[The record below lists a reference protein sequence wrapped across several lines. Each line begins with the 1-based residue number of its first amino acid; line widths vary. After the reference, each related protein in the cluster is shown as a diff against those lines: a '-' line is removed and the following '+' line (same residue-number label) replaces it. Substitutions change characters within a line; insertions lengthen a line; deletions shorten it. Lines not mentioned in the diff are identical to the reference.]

1 MILVKNNL
9 NYAATNNFCLFL
21 FRFYCI
27 VLFESVFAWLLHF
40 HLHHISCN
48 ISDRNLYLPNLA
60 TLFTPKP
67 SVLFVFYPCLLSL
80 PFVTYFSLKINSHA
94 KIFENYL
101 FYCFMIVFTTFL
113 FTFPFFH
120 SSFAQMT
127 FNPVKIISLKH
138 TIFCFA
144 LTFLVVYLLKMPLKL
159 PNFLKKLFCLLMLGL
174 IIFIYSST
182 IIQSVY
188 SVIPPPAYN
197 YWNDFNI
204 VFYSIGQI
212 FAGKTVLANFAS
224 QYGLY
229 AELLKPIFMLVG
241 LSILKATIVFYVLQV
256 VTMAVIFLSLCK
268 VFKNDLLIFLCML
281 TLCMIVGMIH
291 AFVNYDALVPYL
303 QYYPLRMLFPALFI
317 LVSTKIC
324 KNIDKKDVFLISL
337 LSAAGVIW
345 NLDSGVP
352 VIITFLIYLMS
363 FFIFP
368 RGSISRW
375 LALKFIGLFIFMV
388 MLLVG
393 SFLIY
398 LQMKT
403 PLPIHWI
410 WWIKA
415 QLIFGKGFMS
425 LPFPLYIHPWLI
437 IFSLYIFGLLGALQ
451 HWSKGLN
458 RPFWNFSFILSI
470 LGYGVFI
477 YYSGRSHDLVLI
489 AVSWVSIIYVFL
501 FMDRIFQL
509 IQLKFL
515 PKVTLVIAIPMICAS
530 IFISTSLFHG
540 LPNLYHL
547 LRSHIADMQLKP
559 RTPIILDLEF
569 MKKCLHGRKEA
580 TIISLYQEAL
590 YFGELNIASSI
601 TTSSS
606 DEMNMKSDQI
616 NILKQLETNHLKD
629 VFVTLEQGNIP
640 EPYHSA
646 LKHYNLVAT
655 SPTKDLVYLTW
666 KP

>member
-27 VLFESVFAWLLHF
+27 VLFESVFAWVLHF
-40 HLHHISCN
+40 HHIPSN
-48 ISDRNLYLPNLA
+48 ISDKNLYLPA
-60 TLFTPKP
+60 VAPAFSPKASALFI
-67 SVLFVFYPCLLSL
+67 FYACLLSL
-80 PFVTYFSLKINSHA
+80 PFVTYLSLKINFHR

-101 FYCFMIVFTTFL
+101 FYCFMIIFTTFL
-113 FTFPFFH
+113 FSFPFFH
-120 SSFAQMT
+120 SSFGQMT
-127 FNPVKIISLKH
+127 LNPVKIISPKY
-138 TIFCFA
+138 TIFCFL
-144 LTFLVVYLLKMPLKL
+144 LTFVMIYLLTTSLRMP
-159 PNFLKKLFCLLMLGL
+159 NCLKKLFVLLMLGM

-188 SVIPPPAYN
+188 SVIPCPPLG
-197 YWNDFNI
+197 YWSDFNI
-204 VFYSIGQI
+204 VFYSIGQV
-212 FAGKTVLANFAS
+212 FAGKTVLANLAS

-256 VTMAVIFLSLCK
+256 ITMTAIFLALCK

-281 TLCMIVGMIH
+281 TLCMTTGLIH
-291 AFVNYDALVPYL
+291 GFVNYAALAPYL

-324 KNIDKKDVFLISL
+324 KNINKKDIFLISL
-337 LSAAGVIW
+337 LGTTGAIW

-352 VIITFLIYLMS
+352 IIITFLIYLMS

-375 LALKFIGLFIFMV
+375 LALKFISLFIFMV
-388 MLLVG
+388 VLLVG

-410 WWIKA
+410 WWIKG
-415 QLIFGKGFMS
+415 QLIFGKGLAS

-580 TIISLYQEAL
+580 TIISPYQEAF

-601 TTSSS
+601 IASSS
-606 DEMNMKSDQI
+606 QEVLLKSDQVDLL
-616 NILKQLETNHLKD
+616 NQLNTKHPRD
-629 VFVTLEQGNIP
+629 VFITLEQGTIP

-646 LKHYNLVAT
+646 LQHYDLIAT